1 MINKYFQKI
10 NYLAFLQFWD
20 ISIYVYITIRLLVLK
35 MGIKMNLNEEK
46 EKQFREK
53 AMRKFGYR
61 KGSLSKAINEA
72 IDMWLIHEQNPIK
85 KLNNPTSTIYGL
97 LKELKTTSTELQHS
111 GISFFQKT
119 KNQVG

>member
-1 MINKYFQKI
+1 MINKF
-10 NYLAFLQFWD
+10 NYLAFLSFWD
-20 ISIYVYITIRLLVLK
+20 ISIYVYYQLLVLK
-35 MGIKMNLNEEK
+35 MGIKINLNEEK

-53 AMRKFGYR
+53 AMRKFGFR
-61 KGSLSKAINEA
+61 KGSLTKAINEA
-72 IDMWLIHEQNPIK
+72 IDMWLIHEQSPIK
-85 KLNNPTSTIYGL
+85 KLNNPTSAIYGL